1 MNVKEKSEFYNLDP
15 ENAPEL
21 TSIERFLIKT
31 NRGLSINGDVEY
43 ARKELLKINEK
54 YKADEIMAL
63 SFINEYEKLEDNFR
77 ILKDIVD
84 NSL

>member
-1 MNVKEKSEFYNLDP
+1 MEF
-15 ENAPEL
+15 
-21 TSIERFLIKT
+21 
-31 NRGLSINGDVEY
+31 
-43 ARKELLKINEK
+43 ARKQHLKIIEK
-54 YKADEIMAL
+54 YKAVDIMAL